1 MGLWYDDMKHG
12 KGIVVTLDGM
22 YFEGNFDKD
31 NLMVGW
37 FIVLNATFNNISV
50 VSWREVLQ
58 VEETRV
64 PVENHCFAVSH

>member
-12 KGIVVTLDGM
+12 IGIVVTLDGM

-50 VSWREVLQ
+50 VSWREVL
-58 VEETRV
+58 
-64 PVENHCFAVSH
+64 

>member
-37 FIVLNATFNNISV
+37 LVGLSCLMPLSAIIQLYRTGQFYWWRKPGVL
-50 VSWREVLQ
+50 
-58 VEETRV
+58 
-64 PVENHCFAVSH
+64 